1 MHSNFYTWFD
11 EGYQNIW
18 MPYTQMKNSPL
29 PLKVKSANGCYIT
42 LEDDT
47 KLLDGISSWWSV
59 CHGYSHP
66 HIVQKIQDQVAK
78 LSHVMFSGLAHEQSY
93 ILASRLVKIAPK
105 QGMSRVF
112 FSDSGSTAVEVA
124 MKMAVQY
131 HQNLGNVNKCS
142 FISFV
147 NGYHGDT
154 MGCMSISDPGK
165 IHGTKFKK
173 YHPLQCILPLPH
185 TEEEIESF
193 TNTISSIKDCIAAI
207 ILEPILQA
215 AGGMLIHSASIVK
228 KIYDIARNNNIL
240 FIADEVATG
249 FGRIGTMFGCNQ
261 ADIVPDIMVIGKAL
275 TGGFCTLA
283 ATLTTQEVYNA
294 FLSDNIN
301 DAFMHG
307 PTFMANALA
316 CAAANASLDLFENQ
330 DLIQNVTLIE
340 NQLRSELEI
349 FRQLSY
355 VTDIRVKGAT
365 GIVELESGLIDK
377 NDIISKGVELNVWIR
392 PINNII
398 YVMPPFIINSSELT
412 KLITSIYIILK
423 NNI

>member
-29 PLKVKSANGCYIT
+29 PLKVKSASGCYIT
-42 LEDDT
+42 LEDGT

-173 YHPLQCILPLPH
+173 YHPLQYILPLPH

-193 TNTISSIKDCIAAI
+193 TNTISSIKDCVAAI

-215 AGGMLIHSASIVK
+215 AGGMLIHSASTVR
-228 KIYDIARNNNIL
+228 KIYDIAKNNNIL

-275 TGGFCTLA
+275 TGGFCTLS

-365 GIVELESGLIDK
+365 GIIELESGLINK

-398 YVMPPFIINSSELT
+398 YVMPPFVINSSELT